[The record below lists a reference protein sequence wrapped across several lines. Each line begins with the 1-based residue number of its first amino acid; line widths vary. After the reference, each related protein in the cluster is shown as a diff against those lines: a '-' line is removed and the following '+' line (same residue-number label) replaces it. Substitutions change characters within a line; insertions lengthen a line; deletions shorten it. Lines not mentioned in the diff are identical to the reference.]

1 MDGGTAEEKR
11 WPGSEGCPAEWTGQ
25 IMSHGD
31 KGLVEEELDRGPL
44 SRDLSDGE
52 IWGGSLGRGRQVQ
65 RQVGKDF

>member
-1 MDGGTAEEKR
+1 
-11 WPGSEGCPAEWTGQ
+11 
-25 IMSHGD
+25 MSHGD
-31 KGLVEEELDRGPL
+31 KGLVEEELERGPL